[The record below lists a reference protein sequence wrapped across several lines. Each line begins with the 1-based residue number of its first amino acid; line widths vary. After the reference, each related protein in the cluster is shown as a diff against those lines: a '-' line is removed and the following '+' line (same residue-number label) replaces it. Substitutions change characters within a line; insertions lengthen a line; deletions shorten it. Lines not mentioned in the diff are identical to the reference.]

1 MQGELAED
9 MQKKQAISQ
18 MFRLAKQEKAYYT
31 SCMKWNDRFSQMF
44 TEAVYRYHEQ
54 PQPIAADHFFL
65 PEEKE
70 LLASIGYTPHE
81 MFDYVE
87 DYATLGEPS
96 PSTVLLIAAARRAF
110 FLKEQRGTTGGAS
123 PLREIDLPRET
134 DEYQD
139 IAYLPRIIRKAHAK
153 LHGILPPRVMYYC
166 PKDRAFMKNHGDI
179 HPADFLYEVW
189 DARGDWQKVVAR
201 VLRMIKENSA
211 AQASRAEAPAAGAP
225 AEAPKSPAPS
235 A

>member
-1 MQGELAED
+1 
-9 MQKKQAISQ
+9 
-18 MFRLAKQEKAYYT
+18 
-31 SCMKWNDRFSQMF
+31 MKWNDRFSQMF

-54 PQPIAADHFFL
+54 PQPMAVDHFFL
-65 PEEKE
+65 PDEKE

-110 FLKEQRGTTGGAS
+110 FLTEQRGTAGGAA

-166 PKDRAFMKNHGDI
+166 AKDRAFLKNHGDI

-201 VLRMIKENSA
+201 VLRMMKENSS
-211 AQASRAEAPAAGAP
+211 ASRPDAPPAAAPADRQKP
-225 AEAPKSPAPS
+225 EQPS
-235 A
+235 S